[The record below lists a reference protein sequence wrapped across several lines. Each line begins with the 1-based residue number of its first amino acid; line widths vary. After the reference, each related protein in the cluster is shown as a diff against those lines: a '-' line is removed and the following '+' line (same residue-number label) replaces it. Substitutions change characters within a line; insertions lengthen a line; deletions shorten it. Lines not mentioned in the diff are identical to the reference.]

1 MDKSKLGLIHIY
13 TGDGKGKTTA
23 ALGLILRASGRGLK
37 VVLGQFLKG
46 RETGELHTLSLL
58 PGVTVFRGKP
68 LTKFSF
74 QMNEQEKAEVLQSH
88 NEFIQE
94 LASYCRQEETD
105 LLVLDEVIGAC
116 GTHLLDESLL
126 IDFLKHKPEHL
137 EVVMTGRNP
146 SPELLELADYVSG
159 NDTEDILSLFF
170 CLRIMVLLS
179 ESGLPESKGAKVWQP
194 YHR

>member
-1 MDKSKLGLIHIY
+1 MDKNELGLIHIY

-46 RETGELHTLSLL
+46 RETGELRTLSLL

-74 QMNEQEKAEVLQSH
+74 QMNEQEKADVLQSH
-88 NEFIQE
+88 NAFIKE
-94 LASYCRQEETD
+94 LASYCQKENIN
-105 LLVLDEVIGAC
+105 LLVLDEAIGAC

-146 SPELLELADYVSG
+146 SPQLLGLADYVSEICKRKHPF
-159 NDTEDILSLFF
+159 D
-170 CLRIMVLLS
+170 
-179 ESGLPESKGAKVWQP
+179 KGIPAREGIEK
-194 YHR
+194 

>member
-74 QMNEQEKAEVLQSH
+74 QMNEQEKADV
-88 NEFIQE
+88 
-94 LASYCRQEETD
+94 

-146 SPELLELADYVSG
+146 SPELLELADYVSEICKRKHPF
-159 NDTEDILSLFF
+159 D
-170 CLRIMVLLS
+170 
-179 ESGLPESKGAKVWQP
+179 KGIPAREGIEK
-194 YHR
+194 

>member
-1 MDKSKLGLIHIY
+1 MKTLTDVFCNSEGEVLYMDKSKLGLIHIY

-23 ALGLILRASGRGLK
+23 ALGLILRASGRGLH

-58 PGVTVFRGKP
+58 PGVKVFRGKP

-94 LASYCRQEETD
+94 LAWYCRQEETD

-126 IDFLKHKPEHL
+126 IDFLKNKPEHL
-137 EVVMTGRNP
+137 EVVMTGRSP
-146 SPELLELADYVSG
+146 SPELLELADYVSEICKRKHPF
-159 NDTEDILSLFF
+159 D
-170 CLRIMVLLS
+170 
-179 ESGLPESKGAKVWQP
+179 KGIPAREGIEK
-194 YHR
+194 

>member
-13 TGDGKGKTTA
+13 TGNGKGKTTA
-23 ALGLILRASGRGLK
+23 SLGLILRASGRGLK

-46 RETGELHTLSLL
+46 RETGELRTLSLL

-88 NEFIQE
+88 NAFIQE
-94 LASYCRQEETD
+94 LADYCRKEETD

-126 IDFLKHKPEHL
+126 IDFLK
-137 EVVMTGRNP
+137 VF
-146 SPELLELADYVSG
+146 
-159 NDTEDILSLFF
+159 LSLYIIA
-170 CLRIMVLLS
+170 LLQNPVYRNKKAQEHGNRIVDKYS
-179 ESGLPESKGAKVWQP
+179 
-194 YHR
+194 

>member
-1 MDKSKLGLIHIY
+1 M
-13 TGDGKGKTTA
+13 
-23 ALGLILRASGRGLK
+23 
-37 VVLGQFLKG
+37 
-46 RETGELHTLSLL
+46 
-58 PGVTVFRGKP
+58 FRGKP

-88 NEFIQE
+88 NAFIQE

-146 SPELLELADYVSG
+146 SPELLEQADYVSEICKRKHPF
-159 NDTEDILSLFF
+159 D
-170 CLRIMVLLS
+170 
-179 ESGLPESKGAKVWQP
+179 KGIPAREGIEK
-194 YHR
+194 

>member
-1 MDKSKLGLIHIY
+1 MKTLTDVFCNSEGEVLYMDKSKLGLIHIY

-23 ALGLILRASGRGLK
+23 ALGLILRASGRGLH

-58 PGVTVFRGKP
+58 PGVKVFRGKP

-116 GTHLLDESLL
+116 GTHLLDESML

-137 EVVMTGRNP
+137 EGVMTGRNP
-146 SPELLELADYVSG
+146 SPELLELADYVSEICKRKHPF
-159 NDTEDILSLFF
+159 D
-170 CLRIMVLLS
+170 
-179 ESGLPESKGAKVWQP
+179 KGIPAREGREK
-194 YHR
+194 